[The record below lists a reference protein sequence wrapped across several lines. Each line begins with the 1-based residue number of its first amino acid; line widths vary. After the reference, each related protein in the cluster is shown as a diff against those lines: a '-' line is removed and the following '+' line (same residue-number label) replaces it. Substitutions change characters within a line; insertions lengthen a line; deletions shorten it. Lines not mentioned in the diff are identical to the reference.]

1 MFINAQTS
9 HSTQGWV
16 MLLPSKRGPRLHL
29 QIILRGNFGD

>member
-1 MFINAQTS
+1 MPQTS

-29 QIILRGNFGD
+29 QITLRSNFGD